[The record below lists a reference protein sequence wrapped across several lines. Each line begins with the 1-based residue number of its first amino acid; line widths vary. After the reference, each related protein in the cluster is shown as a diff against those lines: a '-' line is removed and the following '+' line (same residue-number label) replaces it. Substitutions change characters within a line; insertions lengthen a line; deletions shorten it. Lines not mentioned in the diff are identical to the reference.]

1 MTTAEALQSSFQ
13 SFDLIQRD
21 DIKVT
26 RNNNYNYQSFSYSIY
41 FQGARVLGNIE
52 QMKIDQVLEIG
63 LDVVQH
69 HVVVG
74 VGPTRVCQAN
84 EMKLLYVV
92 HVTLH

>member
-1 MTTAEALQSSFQ
+1 
-13 SFDLIQRD
+13 
-21 DIKVT
+21 
-26 RNNNYNYQSFSYSIY
+26 
-41 FQGARVLGNIE
+41 
-52 QMKIDQVLEIG
+52 MKIDQVLEIG

-84 EMKLLYVV
+84 EMELLYVV